1 MAGIELAKRI
11 HLIYIECV
19 FCTIRTSRDYKEIK
33 ELEFFLGIQNT
44 RRKLTV

>member
-11 HLIYIECV
+11 HLICIECV

-33 ELEFFLGIQNT
+33 ELEFFLGIQDT